1 MAWEKLII
9 IVCYYF
15 RLDSSAKVIFWSLF
29 GQVELEGFLIAEAG
43 YETIWWTGLTLFGV
57 FNIVAVLVAVNMLIA
72 ILNES
77 YTRISVSKKPFS
89 RSLLNRRSLGHH
101 AMLLVLSSRF
111 FGRTQRTAVYGLVLA
126 TMTIRKQSI
135 LFRTATSRAV
145 EPRYNEPLYN
155 EGYSTP

>member
-1 MAWEKLII
+1 MGK
-9 IVCYYF
+9 VNHN
-15 RLDSSAKVIFWSLF
+15 RLLLFQVRQQCKCDLLVPFWSSWTWRIF
-29 GQVELEGFLIAEAG
+29 EITEAG